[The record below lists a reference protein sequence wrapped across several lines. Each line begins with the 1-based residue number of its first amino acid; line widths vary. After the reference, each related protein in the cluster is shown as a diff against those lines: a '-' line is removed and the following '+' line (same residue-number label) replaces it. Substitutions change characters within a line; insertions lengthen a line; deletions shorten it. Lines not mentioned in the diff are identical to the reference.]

1 MRALCLGG
9 SVWQVDIIRRAR
21 ELGLE
26 TLVADISPDCPGRG
40 AGHDFVQVDTNDRDA
55 LVALARDRR
64 IDIVLAEQTDRV
76 VPVAAFINDALRL
89 RGLRPNV
96 AERFTDKYAM
106 RRALRGKV
114 PMPPFEEV
122 ATPEAALAFARRHG
136 YPVVLKPK
144 RAQSS
149 MGVFKVDGPRALSES
164 FPESMAQSHDR
175 KILVEG
181 FIQGP

>member
-55 LVALARDRR
+55 LVARARDRR

-76 VPVAAFINDALRL
+76 VPLAAFINDALCL
-89 RGLRPNV
+89 CELRPNV
-96 AERFTDKYAM
+96 AERFIDSVCTSM
-106 RRALRGKV
+106 SLRGV
-114 PMPPFEEV
+114 VSV
-122 ATPEAALAFARRHG
+122 A
-136 YPVVLKPK
+136 
-144 RAQSS
+144 
-149 MGVFKVDGPRALSES
+149 
-164 FPESMAQSHDR
+164 
-175 KILVEG
+175 
-181 FIQGP
+181 